1 LYIKDGKLKY
11 VYDYL
16 GMAEQ
21 VVESDEDVPTG
32 KCLLGVEFTRQSQ
45 TPQATTGALAL
56 FIDDKRAG
64 SLEDVKIQNGKFAL
78 CGEGLNVGR
87 DGASPVTWDY
97 PGDRPWAFAGGTI
110 ERVIVDVSGDPHVDL
125 EKEAMAVLSRE

>member
-1 LYIKDGKLKY
+1 M
-11 VYDYL
+11 YDYL

-21 VVESDEDVPTG
+21 VVESDEDVPSG
-32 KCLLGVEFTRQSQ
+32 KCVLGVEFTKESQ
-45 TPQATTGALAL
+45 TPQATTGSLAL
-56 FIDDKRAG
+56 YIDDKKVG
-64 SLEDVKIQNGKFAL
+64 KLDDVKIQNGKFAL

-97 PGDRPWAFAGGTI
+97 PGDRPWAFTGGTI
-110 ERVIVDVSGDPHVDL
+110 KQVVVDVSGEPYVDL